1 MPHGI
6 TSSSLRDY
14 RMEPLL
20 LIIIGIAP
28 PVGFLA
34 YILYLDRI
42 EPEPMGFIIKI
53 LLLGGLVVI
62 PVGLA
67 ELALMNLEFFSGS
80 GLSGAA
86 IKSFLLIAPAEE
98 AAKLLLVMLVAW
110 RNRNFNEE
118 NDGIVYAGTASIGFA
133 MVENLLYIAQFG
145 IATGIMRAVTAIP
158 LHTFTGVIMGYFI
171 GIARFAPTPG
181 RRKKNIAAGFLIALA
196 FHAVYDTFVLSETPA
211 ALLMIPVVIA
221 LFIMGI
227 IYLKKGRASSAAR
240 WKGVP
245 PEALPVRELPAAPIP
260 AIVPA
265 GVAEALADVPAR
277 RRGGYRGVIARIIFS
292 LCGIFWV
299 LVIIGIMSE
308 LGSGATDYMDA
319 VAGGIVITAIP
330 LAIAIVLEISH
341 RRRRESPA

>member
-1 MPHGI
+1 
-6 TSSSLRDY
+6 
-14 RMEPLL
+14 MEPLL

-53 LLLGGLVVI
+53 LLLGGLAVI

-67 ELALMNLEFFSGS
+67 ELALMNLAFFSGT

-86 IKSFLLIAPAEE
+86 IKSFFLIAPAEE

-133 MVENLLYIAQFG
+133 MAENLLYIAQFG

-171 GIARFAPTPG
+171 GIARFAPAPG
-181 RRKKNIAAGFLIALA
+181 RRKKNIVAGFLIALA

-227 IYLKKGRASSAAR
+227 VYLRKGRASSVAR
-240 WKGVP
+240 WKGMP
-245 PEALPVRELPAAPIP
+245 PEAPPVREPSAAPIP
-260 AIVPA
+260 PVVPVAAVA
-265 GVAEALADVPAR
+265 GAPADIHAP

-292 LCGIFWV
+292 LCGIFWA

-308 LGSGATDYMDA
+308 GGSNAADA
-319 VAGGIVITAIP
+319 VAGGIVLTAIP
-330 LAIAIVLEISH
+330 LAIAVVLEISH